1 MINSLKTIPNL
12 ALEVATNNQ
21 NNTDLELIGFEN
33 LEACDPFKELVR
45 SGDLTSSHTLREAI
59 GFNNNFFY
67 SLDCVSNGRIPC
79 SQDGIISERGVGYL
93 YEQDGC
99 VFLKRSVPITNGLSN
114 GRSLPSTGK
123 PRTFKCC
130 DEQSTVVISCVIPPT
145 YLEALIIP
153 NSVLSSGPY
162 PFVPSPVQIQENSFL
177 ARLKDGIE
185 SLSFSS
191 ETFISTIISTICSFT
206 RQIKLKTSKLG
217 AKRIETDMIDI
228 KPSNCSKA
236 VKGSLCY
243 DEQANKLKFY
253 DGENWKIVTLSD

>member
-1 MINSLKTIPNL
+1 MKTIPIL

-33 LEACDPFKELVR
+33 LEVCDPFKELVR
-45 SGDLTSSHTLREAI
+45 SGELTSSHTLREAI
-59 GFNNNFFY
+59 GFHNNFFY
-67 SLDCVSNGRIPC
+67 SLDCVSNNRTSC

-99 VFLKRSVPITNGLSN
+99 VFLKRSVPIANGLSN

-123 PRTFKCC
+123 PRTFQCC
-130 DEQSTVVISCVIPPT
+130 DDQSTVIITCVIPPT

-153 NSVLSSGPY
+153 NSVLSSGPH

-191 ETFISTIISTICSFT
+191 ETFISTILSIVCSFT
-206 RQIKLKTSKLG
+206 KQIKLKTSKLTT
-217 AKRIETDMIDI
+217 KRIEVDMIDI
-228 KPSNCSKA
+228 KPSDCSKA

-243 DEQANKLKFY
+243 DSQSNKLKFY
-253 DGENWKIVTLSD
+253 DGENWKTVILSD